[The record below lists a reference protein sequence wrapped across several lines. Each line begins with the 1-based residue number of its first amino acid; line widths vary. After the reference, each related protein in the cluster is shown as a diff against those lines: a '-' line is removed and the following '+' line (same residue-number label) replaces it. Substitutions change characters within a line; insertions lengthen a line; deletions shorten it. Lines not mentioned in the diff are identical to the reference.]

1 MSNHHD
7 VHELI
12 HRCWNT
18 PDGPARIVLAE
29 QALAQAEA
37 LGDEDLLYSA
47 NCAATSAYHQSGEPM
62 KAMMTFARCLSAYDA
77 DPGRRSE
84 DDERLLLWQFK
95 HVVSAMSRFPQ
106 LPLERTMAVLDDMQ
120 RRYQAGGH
128 SLQAVYAYRH
138 DVAAHVGDTVL
149 ADHWYRMWDAAPR
162 DRHSDCAGCDPSS
175 KAYHLAWRG
184 RDEDAIAVAEPA
196 LSGRLTC
203 SEQPHGI
210 LTALLL
216 PYLRTGRLDEARDAH
231 RRAYRALCDNKAELG
246 RVARHVEFCGLTGNE
261 PRGLELIE
269 RHLSWL
275 DEAPTPKTEMEFAAA
290 AALVLRRLAEA
301 GRGELE
307 VRRAGGAVTVAELG
321 PVLRERAE
329 AIARRFDA
337 RNGNTFQSERVA
349 EVADAQPLTA
359 YLPLSLTSA
368 YAAAPEPVAAAP
380 QEADISAVSPN
391 LPLDAQLDLA
401 EQWFGEDDGVR
412 GKALARRL
420 LAATAETPL
429 TDLQQG
435 RLARLRANCFG
446 DDEAEQTAQ
455 AHGEAVAAF
464 ERAGHRE
471 LELATRVQW
480 EISLLRATGDESHLE
495 NVFALTE
502 QALEVSTDPVL
513 RRNTLLRAAWLA
525 AMAGDPDRALSLA
538 VRAEAEPGPVP
549 PSRRGRLLHL
559 RAGAYHAHGRLDDAE
574 AALHEAIGEL
584 RGTIHRDMLG
594 SLLTTLAR
602 LVGERRDPESNQA
615 AIAAF
620 EEAAAVAEDP
630 ELRRSARANAA
641 FMLVT
646 TPRAGEF
653 IDDIVEHV
661 CLMEAEGSAQAA
673 CYTRHR
679 LALALYTVDRDR
691 EAAEVAEEA
700 LAWFLAQRD
709 DEQYAEIIGDLRE
722 LLSRIY
728 ATLGEPHVA
737 LGQLDA
743 LLETVTGVERL
754 PQRAELLERA
764 GELLWQVDRD
774 ADAAARFDAAAQAYG
789 QADLPLETVHARRR
803 EVMALYHCGRHD
815 DARAA
820 AARLVELMDVTEVPE
835 AQQPGLTWEKAT
847 AGYEA
852 ALILTNTDQP
862 DYEAALHRITPVP
875 VWYQMIGAV
884 QEALFAKLRHGQ
896 VLVVAGRPEP
906 AEPLLWQ
913 VLEGLPEEQGARRD
927 AAFWLARALDEQG
940 GHDRAA
946 KLRAEFDLPQPEQG

>member
-1 MSNHHD
+1 MTTHHD

-12 HRCWNT
+12 QRSWNT

-37 LGDEDLLYSA
+37 LGDPDLLYSA

-62 KAMMTFARCLSAYDA
+62 KAMMTFARCLADYDA
-77 DPGRRSE
+77 DPGRRSH

-95 HVVSAMSRFPQ
+95 HVVSAMARFPE
-106 LPLERTMAVLDDMQ
+106 LPLDRTMAVLDDMQ

-184 RDEDAIAVAEPA
+184 RDDEAIAVAEPA

-261 PRGLELIE
+261 VRGLELIE
-269 RHLSWL
+269 RHLPWL
-275 DEAPTPKTEMEFAAA
+275 DDAPTPKTEMEFAAA

-301 GRGELE
+301 GQGDLP
-307 VRRAGGAVTVAELG
+307 VRRSGGPVGVAELG

-337 RNGNTFQSERVA
+337 RNGNTFQSGRVA
-349 EVADAQPLTA
+349 EVIDAAPLVA

-368 YAAAPEPVAAAP
+368 YTPAAVVPAPAGP

-401 EQWFGEDDGVR
+401 EQWFGEEDGPR

-420 LAATAETPL
+420 LAATAGAEL
-429 TDLQQG
+429 TDVQRG
-435 RLARLRANCFG
+435 RLARLRANCC
-446 DDEAEQTAQ
+446 DDEDVEQVAQ
-455 AHGEAVAAF
+455 AHEEAVAAF
-464 ERAGHRE
+464 ARAGDRERE
-471 LELATRVQW
+471 LSTRVQW
-480 EISLLRATGDESHLE
+480 EISLLRLTGDESHLE
-495 NVFALTE
+495 RVYELAE
-502 QALEVSTDPVL
+502 QTLAVSADPAV
-513 RRNTLLRAAWLA
+513 RRNTLLRAAWVA
-525 AMAGDPDRALSLA
+525 ALAGDAERALDLA
-538 VRAEAEPGPVP
+538 VHAEAEPGPVP
-549 PSRRGRLLHL
+549 PSRRARLLHL
-559 RAGAYHAHGRLDDAE
+559 RAGSYHAQGRVDDAE
-574 AALHEAIGEL
+574 AALREAIDVL
-584 RGTIHRDMLG
+584 RGTRHGDMLA
-594 SLLTTLAR
+594 SLLMALAR
-602 LVGERRDPESNQA
+602 TVGDRHDPASNQA

-630 ELRRSARANAA
+630 DLRRSARANAG

-661 CLMEAEGSAQAA
+661 CLMEAEGSPQAA

-709 DEQYAEIIGDLRE
+709 AEHDGIVAELRD

-728 ATLGEPHVA
+728 ATIGEPHVA
-737 LGQLDA
+737 LGQVDA
-743 LLETVTGVERL
+743 LLATVTGVERL
-754 PQRAELLERA
+754 AQRADLLERA

-774 ADAAARFDAAAQAYG
+774 ADAADRFDAAAQAYG

-803 EVMALYHCGRHD
+803 QVMALYHAGRHD
-815 DARAA
+815 EARAA
-820 AARLVELMDVTEVPE
+820 AARLVELMDVTEVPAE
-835 AQQPGLTWEKAT
+835 QHNGLTWERAT

-852 ALILTNTDQP
+852 ALLLTNTDSP
-862 DYEAALHRITPVP
+862 DHDTALVRIAPVAG
-875 VWYQMIGAV
+875 WYRSIGAF
-884 QEALFAKLRHGQ
+884 QEALFAQLRHGQ
-896 VLVVAGRPEP
+896 VLVVSGRAAQ
-906 AEPLLWQ
+906 AEPLLRQ
-913 VLEGLPEEQGARRD
+913 ALDELPAAQGARRD

-940 GHDRAA
+940 ERRKAR
-946 KLRAEFDLPQPEQG
+946 KLRKEHDLPEPE